1 LTLAP
6 LGLNFPFHIY
16 QLKIIFRPHFASNDD
31 KKLHEKDI
39 DEEAE
44 LVLRTDTC
52 ERETENVCKDYKDF
66 MDSPLC
72 QVESVIGLEDEVRID
87 TISSPNQKASAPI
100 SPDITYIPER
110 LRANAHHR
118 RNYHQI
124 NETTDYFH
132 GDIGRPILVASIEE
146 HTEQNQKKDSD
157 LMNFSHSETS
167 NTNLSLLPEDHQ
179 SLSPEKSNIKYNY
192 ESHFCSYQ

>member
-1 LTLAP
+1 M
-6 LGLNFPFHIY
+6 GLNFPFHIY

-52 ERETENVCKDYKDF
+52 ERETENVHRDYKDL
-66 MDSPLC
+66 MESPLC
-72 QVESVIGLEDEVRID
+72 QVESVLGLEDEVRIE

-100 SPDITYIPER
+100 SPDITYIPDR
-110 LRANAHHR
+110 LRANTHHR

-124 NETTDYFH
+124 NETQDYFH
-132 GDIGRPILVASIEE
+132 GGLGRPILASIEE
-146 HTEQNQKKDSD
+146 QKKDSD
-157 LMNFSHSETS
+157 FMNLSRSETS

-179 SLSPEKSNIKYNY
+179 SLSPEKSIYHLDEYLKLTP
-192 ESHFCSYQ
+192 SL